1 MHANWLE
8 DRGDHPADGRQR
20 RVVDVI
26 DDFPAQRE
34 AVESA
39 QENADD
45 DDHFTS
51 TQNEAFQTLPGL
63 DNQAFNVWYMV
74 DRQLHDKRR
83 RFTAHDGVLEH
94 QAS

>member
-1 MHANWLE
+1 MHANRLE
-8 DRGDHPADGRQR
+8 DWGDHPADGSQR

-34 AVESA
+34 AVEST

-45 DDHFTS
+45 DNHFTS

-74 DRQLHDKRR
+74 DR
-83 RFTAHDGVLEH
+83 
-94 QAS
+94 

>member
-1 MHANWLE
+1 MYTNRLE
-8 DRGDHPADGRQR
+8 DRGDHPTNGSQCG
-20 RVVDVI
+20 VVDVI

-45 DDHFTS
+45 DNHFTS
-51 TQNEAFQTLPGL
+51 TQNETFQTLPGL

-74 DRQLHDKRR
+74 DR
-83 RFTAHDGVLEH
+83 
-94 QAS
+94 

>member
-1 MHANWLE
+1 MLE

-34 AVESA
+34 AVVESA

-45 DDHFTS
+45 
-51 TQNEAFQTLPGL
+51 E
-63 DNQAFNVWYMV
+63 
-74 DRQLHDKRR
+74 
-83 RFTAHDGVLEH
+83 
-94 QAS
+94 

>member
-8 DRGDHPADGRQR
+8 DRVITPADGRQR

-45 DDHFTS
+45 DDRTLPAHK
-51 TQNEAFQTLPGL
+51 NEAFPGAAGL
-63 DNQAFNVWYMV
+63 DNQAFNV
-74 DRQLHDKRR
+74 
-83 RFTAHDGVLEH
+83 AHDEP
-94 QAS
+94 ATP